1 MKAFRPFL
9 NRQLPSQVVI
19 ISIVMLLISS
29 CAKDPDTF
37 TALNIGQE
45 HQGGI
50 IFYLTDATKQ
60 HGLIVAKSGWSGT
73 TDDPKAAWGCS
84 GSTITG
90 ADGQNVG
97 TGFQNTK
104 DIVTAGCTGAGKA
117 CSDLTLNGYS
127 DWFLPSVEELK
138 LIMNFNGSVDLGLKT
153 GVTYFSSS
161 QNGTGANAV
170 SSDDPYSQENAD
182 KADVLYYRPVRSV

>member
-1 MKAFRPFL
+1 MKAIRFIL
-9 NRQLPSQVVI
+9 KQLPSYRIAI
-19 ISIVMLLISS
+19 ISTSILLITS

-60 HGLIVAKSGWSGT
+60 HGFIVAKSGWNGT
-73 TDDPKAAWGCS
+73 ADDPKAVWGCS
-84 GSTITG
+84 GTNITG
-90 ADGQNVG
+90 AEGQNVG

-104 DIVTAGCTGAGKA
+104 DIVTAGCNGAGKA
-117 CSDLTLNGYS
+117 CSDLNLNSYS

-138 LIMNFNGSVDLGLKT
+138 LIMQFNGSVDLGLKP
-153 GVTYFSSS
+153 GVLYFSSS
-161 QNGTGANAV
+161 ENGTGANAV
-170 SSDDPYSQENAD
+170 ASDEPYSQENAD
-182 KADVLYYRPVRSV
+182 KADELYYRPIRSF